1 MAWPPL
7 MYRYALLVWRI
18 LVLSACSRAFRVDR
32 DKSAF
37 SYCMMKRA
45 KDAASYRGGSGDPI
59 VNSSA
64 SRLYRLSARQ
74 YVHAYLIPCG
84 REAASLYYSVQYG
97 VRVRVRTCVAC
108 AAPTWDRGAGRRI
121 IELDRAAIQ
130 LSAAVPTDAAGGVGS
145 QYDWR

>member
-1 MAWPPL
+1 MADISFVGLQPGFSG
-7 MYRYALLVWRI
+7 RSGQICI
-18 LVLSACSRAFRVDR
+18 LILHDETSEGCGVVQ
-32 DKSAF
+32 
-37 SYCMMKRA
+37 
-45 KDAASYRGGSGDPI
+45 GGSGDPI

-84 REAASLYYSVQYG
+84 RETASLYYSVQYG